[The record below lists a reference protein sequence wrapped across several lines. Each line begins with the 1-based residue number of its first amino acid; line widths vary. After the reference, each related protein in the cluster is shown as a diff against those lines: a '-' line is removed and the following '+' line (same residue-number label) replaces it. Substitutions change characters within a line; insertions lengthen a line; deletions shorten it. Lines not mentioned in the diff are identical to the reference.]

1 VALAPFG
8 CPVRPSVAFS
18 GQGALGR
25 RLPSGFEP
33 AIAII
38 GRDQGPATRG
48 RRAAEHEGAT
58 QGVLHL
64 FGCSVDREHCQFPFV
79 RCGAA
84 CAAKFDV
91 STSSV
96 STAKVVSTS
105 MPRIATVFIRARLA
119 NSDPL
124 TVCSESHPVAAFAC
138 SLQARRRARAAGKR
152 MSSRFNVSRQRT
164 VGLSAL
170 PSWTLLARNFPRSS
184 R

>member
-58 QGVLHL
+58 QGALHL

-124 TVCSESHPVAAFAC
+124 TVCIV
-138 SLQARRRARAAGKR
+138 
-152 MSSRFNVSRQRT
+152 
-164 VGLSAL
+164 
-170 PSWTLLARNFPRSS
+170 RSS
-184 R
+184 RGSNRQARTLSPRHREHAGGRLSSRMPRGLCRPPPGGSRVCTQKIF